1 VDRIGLCVCPG
12 GKNVDTGDTTCYNN
26 AIMLKAKK
34 RKSKCIL
41 EIREKMNGAN
51 LHERCIEG
59 VLELWGK

>member
-1 VDRIGLCVCPG
+1 
-12 GKNVDTGDTTCYNN
+12 
-26 AIMLKAKK
+26 MLKAKK